1 MYDLI
6 ANNESRT
13 FLDRDRDWT
22 KLHDGGAGAHQTLA
36 TSTKVVV
43 VMVVVARIIAS
54 CAHATVHRT
63 AVINIIY
70 GCCAGL
76 AAAF

>member
-43 VMVVVARIIAS
+43 VVARIIA
-54 CAHATVHRT
+54 TVHHT